1 MKAMKFQK
9 GDLVKYE
16 EDILLITDFRP
27 FKSPFTND
35 YNIYTYIN
43 LTTDVES
50 LKHSSYSEPYLDSM
64 AKKIE

>member
-43 LTTDVES
+43 LTTNVES
-50 LKHSSYSEPYLDSM
+50 LKRSSYSEPYLDSM